1 MYTID
6 MKTTKTAKTPKKAI
20 RKLSS
25 KQFAKLAAEF
35 QNTKSEKRAA
45 ELKKALVNHFLHLN
59 D

>member
-6 MKTTKTAKTPKKAI
+6 MRNELKAKTPKKAI

-25 KQFAKLAAEF
+25 KQFAKIAAEF

-45 ELKKALVNHFLHLN
+45 ELKKILVNYFVNLN
-59 D
+59 N